1 MMKIEDFKKA
11 KIVAMKE
18 HNTNAVLALEAV
30 ISKMMLTIIELRS
43 KGSEISENETVAIL
57 LKTEKELLEEK
68 ESNIKAGRTDTVAN
82 IDEQLTTIRQYLP
95 KMLNSEEIK
104 AIILTLEDKSIP
116 VVMKHF
122 KANYQGKCDMKLVNE
137 VLKTL

>member
-95 KMLNSEEIK
+95 KMLNAEEIK